1 METDTTNYF
10 NLSICL
16 ISLFSVHLFCVWQS
30 IRAFKKEKEQKPK
43 KKKSK

>member
-16 ISLFSVHLFCVWQS
+16 ISLLSVHLVCILQS
-30 IRAFKKEKEQKPK
+30 IRAFKKEEQKPK